1 MWEKKTVDLEELV
14 GGIKKFMQSI
24 VGEVFKGDAR
34 ASRYIALFTLHKCGA
49 VNISQLAQ
57 KAHFSK
63 PTFSLLI
70 KQLEREGFVKRVRDS
85 SDKRIS
91 IIELTEEGARYVKNM
106 KRELQSRLEKLLESL
121 DALEKQK
128 LLEAVKTLEMIAEK
142 FRKRRE
148 ADHDDDRGQES

>member
-1 MWEKKTVDLEELV
+1 MCEEKTVDLEKLV
-14 GGIKKFMQSI
+14 GGIKKFMQSV

-34 ASRYIALFTLHKCGA
+34 ASRYIALFTLHRYGA

-63 PTFSLLI
+63 PTFSLLM
-70 KQLEREGFVKRVRDS
+70 KQLEREGLVRRVRDS

-91 IIELTEEGARYVKNM
+91 VIELTEEGARYVKAM

-121 DALEKQK
+121 DTLEKQK
-128 LLEAVKTLEMIAEK
+128 LLEAVKTLEIIAEK

-148 ADHDDDRGQES
+148 ANHGDDRGQGS